1 VSAEATLRELKKIS
15 RIMILAN
22 AASVEKELS
31 KIATTNERKKMWVL
45 MDGKKMPKDLAKETG
60 VTVMAVSNF
69 LAAGV
74 ATELIEYNRGE
85 PPRRILDYVPPSWIE
100 LVKLPAV
107 EEVQGTLQV
116 RLDTTAESPKE
127 RQEVGKEQQTKQTGD
142 EQSG

>member
-1 VSAEATLRELKKIS
+1 MSSEASLRELRKIS
-15 RIMILAN
+15 RILILAN

-60 VTVMAVSNF
+60 VTIMTVSNF

-74 ATELIEYNRGE
+74 AAELVEYNRGE
-85 PPRRILDYVPPSWIE
+85 PPRRILDYVPPNWIE

-107 EEVQGTLQV
+107 EEAEAVHQP
-116 RLDTTAESPKE
+116 RLDTVTES
-127 RQEVGKEQQTKQTGD
+127 TKDGQKAG
-142 EQSG
+142 E